1 METVKLDAI
10 IGRSGW
16 LGHII
21 LEDDDTCTKIVD
33 TYWDGKGDPEK
44 LQLEITV
51 NGVVVSYEDFQSQL
65 DKWSDMIEDQ
75 IKKELDFFTT
85 ERCVQEKAE
94 QLIKDKLGNI
104 QEILYNVENELW
116 KL

>member
-10 IGRSGW
+10 IGKLSW

-21 LEDDDTCTKIVD
+21 LEDDDTCHKIID
-33 TYWDGKGDPEK
+33 TYSDGKGDPDK
-44 LQLEITV
+44 LQLEIIV
-51 NGVVVSYEDFQSQL
+51 NGVEVSYEDFQTQL
-65 DKWSDMIEDQ
+65 DTWSDMIEEQ

-85 ERCVQEKAE
+85 ERCVREKAE